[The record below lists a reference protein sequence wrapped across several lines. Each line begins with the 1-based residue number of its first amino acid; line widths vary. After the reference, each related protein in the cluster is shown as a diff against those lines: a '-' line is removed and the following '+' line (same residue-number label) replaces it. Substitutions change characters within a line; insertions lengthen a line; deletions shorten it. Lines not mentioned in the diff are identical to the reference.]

1 MSKTRK
7 PVENAI
13 ESAQKGDA
21 ISLRKHIKEALQQK
35 IKTALAKKE
44 KELSKNL
51 IESIDTQHDVQEATL
66 SPDQV
71 KKKMAEIKAIDATL
85 DKLFQTD
92 IKAYGAALKK
102 AVKLSDEL
110 VAAGVNPNTGG
121 KKGVPT
127 M

>member
-1 MSKTRK
+1 MTKKTSIK
-7 PVENAI
+7 KAI
-13 ESAQKGDA
+13 ESISSGDA
-21 ISLRKHIKEALQQK
+21 RGLRKHINEALVEK
-35 IKTALAKKE
+35 VKKALDNRE
-44 KELSKNL
+44 KQLARNL